1 MDRPRLSPQSE
12 KRARGIALPELLLV
26 GALVGLALGLRA
38 LGLRHSL
45 WLDELHT
52 AWVVLGPWEELPRR
66 AALGNHGP
74 VYFALARL
82 AVGLFGPGEVALRS
96 VSVGAG
102 VLVVLG
108 TFGLLRVWGAGL
120 WLAGAA
126 AVAAALDPQLLWFAQ
141 EARPYALLQAMSLGH
156 VWLLWFWAF
165 TSRGGFL
172 GWALF
177 GAWVL
182 LGAAMLATHLVAV
195 QVLVAEGLAAVGLQ
209 FWLRRRKDDAKKG
222 QLPIPWHLLLPG
234 LALQVLL
241 AAEVWPVAWQV
252 WQHRQLWQ
260 GVFPP
265 WQQTVERIAWANVPL
280 VGALLLGGLAG
291 WIARRQGSAKAAL
304 VPPEEGQILSQKN
317 PRRVAATVLAT
328 AWLLTGPVAA
338 LGATWWQGS
347 SVFFPRYLTPAHA
360 ALGVA
365 WGCWACWLPGKWG
378 RRVAAGALV
387 LGAACCWPTLGHLVR
402 DGVAVP
408 HAAEDWQGALVTLRE
423 KGTKGTPVLLAPGL
437 VEEHLVLRGN
447 SSLPLLQYLLY
458 PLRSLYDPGP
468 VCPWLLPGG
477 RAEAVVPRGFWSR
490 LRQQGRCFLLV
501 RGSPGRWDRLRR
513 EVVQEAASRGLH
525 LRRQQLFSFRGV
537 GLWQLEFEKR

>member
-1 MDRPRLSPQSE
+1 MDRPTLSPQKE

-26 GALVGLALGLRA
+26 GALAGLALGLRT

-52 AWVVLGPWEELPRR
+52 AWVALGPWEELSRR

-82 AVGLFGPGEVALRS
+82 AAGLFGPGEVALRS

-108 TFGLLRVWGAGL
+108 TFGLLRAWGAGL

-126 AVAAALDPQLLWFAQ
+126 TVAAALDPQLLWFAQ
-141 EARPYALLQAMSLGH
+141 EARPYALLQAMSLAH
-156 VWLLWFWAF
+156 VWLLWCWAF
-165 TSRGGFL
+165 AGRGSFPD
-172 GWALF
+172 WALF

-182 LGAAMLATHLVAV
+182 LGAAMLATHLVAA
-195 QVLVAEGLAAVGLQ
+195 QVLLAEILAAGGIQ
-209 FWLRRRKDDAKKG
+209 FWLRHHRNDERKG
-222 QLPIPWHLLLPG
+222 RLLVPWHLLLPG

-241 AAEVWPVAWQV
+241 AAEVWPVVRQV

-260 GVFPP
+260 DVFPP

-280 VGALLLGGLAG
+280 VGALLLGGVAG
-291 WIARRQGSAKAAL
+291 WIARRRQSAKAAS
-304 VPPEEGQILSQKN
+304 VPQEEGQILSQRD
-317 PRRVAATVLAT
+317 PRRMAATVLAT
-328 AWLLTGPVAA
+328 AWLLTGPVGA
-338 LGATWWQGS
+338 LVVSWWQDS

-365 WGCWACWLPGKWG
+365 WGCWACWLPGVWG

-387 LGAACCWPTLGHLVR
+387 LGVACCWPTLGNLAR
-402 DGVAVP
+402 DGVAVH
-408 HAAEDWQGALVTLRE
+408 HAAEDWRGALAALRE
-423 KGTKGTPVLLAPGL
+423 KGTEGTPVLLAPGL
-437 VEEHLVLRGN
+437 VEERLVLQGH
-447 SSLPLLQYLLY
+447 SSLPLMQYLLF

-477 RAEAVVPRGFWSR
+477 QAEEVVPRGFWSR
-490 LRQQGRCFLLV
+490 LQQQGRCFLLV
-501 RGSPGRWDRLRR
+501 RGTPRRWHRLRR

-525 LRRQQLFSFRGV
+525 LKRQQLFSFRGV
-537 GLWQLEFEKR
+537 GLWQLEFE